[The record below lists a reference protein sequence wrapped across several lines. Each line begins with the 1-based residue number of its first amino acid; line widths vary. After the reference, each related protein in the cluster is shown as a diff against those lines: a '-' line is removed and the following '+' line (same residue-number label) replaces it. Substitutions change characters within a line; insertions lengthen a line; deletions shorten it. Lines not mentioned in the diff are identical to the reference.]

1 MKLEPKIL
9 EDRKNSIEIRFSE
22 KSFPNALL
30 DKLHNSGIDA
40 YVYEPHPLLNEIR
53 LRIEATEPKK
63 ELKKVIK
70 DVKKGWR
77 EFNRLLM
84 KELGPVK
91 SNRKTSTTKTRD
103 K

>member
-30 DKLHNSGIDA
+30 DKLHRNGIDA

-63 ELKKVIK
+63 ELKKAIK
-70 DVKKGWR
+70 EIEREWG
-77 EFNRLLM
+77 EFNKLLM
-84 KELGPVK
+84 KELGSAK
-91 SNRKTSTTKTRD
+91 SNRKTGTTKTRG